1 MELGFKEDC
10 DALDL
15 GREKSWHKMEV
26 NSVSSEVSFNKHQG
40 FEFDLHCIGLDCAA
54 IISKLDLRGGVEL
67 KTASR
72 PTAHRDAC

>member
-10 DALDL
+10 DALDS
-15 GREKSWHKMEV
+15 GRAESWHKMEV
-26 NSVSSEVSFNKHQG
+26 NSVSSEVSLTNAG
-40 FEFDLHCIGLDCAA
+40 VRLLIRTGSVLDCAA
-54 IISKLDLRGGVEL
+54 LISKLALREL